1 MAEHTRFKDPK
12 IEVSRINDPR
22 ISDPWIKDPR
32 IEDPVYVRKLC
43 LVTDISY
50 I

>member
-22 ISDPWIKDPR
+22 ISDPWI
-32 IEDPVYVRKLC
+32 EDPVYVRKLC